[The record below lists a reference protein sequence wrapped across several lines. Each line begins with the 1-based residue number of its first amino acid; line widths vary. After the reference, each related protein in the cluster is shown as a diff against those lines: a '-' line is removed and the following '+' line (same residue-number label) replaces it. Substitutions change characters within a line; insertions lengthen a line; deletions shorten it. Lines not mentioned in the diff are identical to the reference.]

1 MNMRIISLIFLMSSI
16 ILSVSASKIKYY
28 DKNDKIEYDSIPYMV
43 NAPTFEKSYQE
54 LLEMFDGKIPYS
66 LKRAEFLVENA
77 FYDNTMNY
85 DKFCHDIDSVVNVL
99 NRFIDVNNF
108 RRYKTAPNFAIFEYF
123 TKPSIMNG
131 NRKFSYDFEDPTGKK
146 DFSIFFV
153 SRLLKTHKGQCTSMP
168 LLYKILCDEL
178 GGHSALAFGPMHLYI
193 KHIGEDGRW
202 VNVELTHGGFFRDVW
217 MMEAM
222 NISTEAIRNGIFMC
236 ALSKKE
242 TIGFMLMQLA
252 RAYQR
257 KYDSYDF
264 FVERCINSVLAQL
277 PSFSDALVLKLNL
290 YQDQGNKFKAKY
302 GDGYRPYLHKH
313 HQEYMKVVSAL
324 DSLGYSQPTI
334 EEYNAQ
340 IAKGIEFTKKETL

>member
-1 MNMRIISLIFLMSSI
+1 MKSRIISFICFMLFAA
-16 ILSVSASKIKYY
+16 LSVYASKIKYY
-28 DKNDKIEYDSIPYMV
+28 DKNDNIEYDSIPYMV
-43 NAPTFEKSYQE
+43 NAPTFEKSYRE
-54 LLEMFDGKIPYS
+54 LLEMFDEKIPYS

-77 FYDNTMNY
+77 FYDDTMDY
-85 DKFCHDIDSVVNVL
+85 DKFCHDIDSIVNVL
-99 NRFIDVNNF
+99 KRFIDVNNF

-123 TKPSIMNG
+123 TKSSIMNG
-131 NRKFSYDFEDPTGKK
+131 NRRFSYDFDDPMGQK

-153 SRLLKTHKGQCTSMP
+153 SRLIKTHKGQCTSMP

-178 GGHSALAFGPMHLYI
+178 GGHSALAFGSMHLYI

-202 VNVELTHGGFFRDVW
+202 VNVELTHGGFVRDVW
-217 MMEAM
+217 MMETM

-257 KYDSYDF
+257 KYNSYDF
-264 FVERCINSVLAQL
+264 FVERCINSVLCQL
-277 PSFSDALVLKLNL
+277 PSFCDALVLKLNL
-290 YQDQGNKFKAKY
+290 YKDQGNKFKAKY
-302 GDGYRPYLHKH
+302 GDGYRPYLHRH
-313 HQEYMKVVSAL
+313 HQEYMKIVGAL

-340 IAKGIEFTKKETL
+340 VAKGLEFTKKETL